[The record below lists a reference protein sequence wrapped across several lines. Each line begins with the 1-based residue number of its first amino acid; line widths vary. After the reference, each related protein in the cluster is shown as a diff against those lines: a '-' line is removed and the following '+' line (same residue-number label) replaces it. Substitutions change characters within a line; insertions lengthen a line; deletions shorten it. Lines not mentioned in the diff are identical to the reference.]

1 MYRDSET
8 GLVFHHGV
16 IARHPFAV
24 RLAQVVNVLFGVV
37 YLLLAVRLVLAYVEA
52 RAVPFVLWIDHVT
65 APLFHPFSGIIA
77 DGRDPGGH
85 PIAWSLVAALVAY
98 ALLNGLIVS
107 LLRAVN
113 RPLAEEV

>member
-24 RLAQVVNVLFGVV
+24 RAAQAVNVLFGVLYV
-37 YLLLAVRLVLAYVEA
+37 LLLGRLVLAYVEA
-52 RAVPFVLWIDHVT
+52 RPVPFVAWLNSVT
-65 APLFHPFSGIIA
+65 GPFFHPFNGIIA
-77 DGRDPGGH
+77 EGHDPGGH
-85 PIAWSLVAALVAY
+85 PIAWSIVAAIIAY
-98 ALLNGLIVS
+98 ALVNALIVT

-113 RPLAEEV
+113 RPPVEEV